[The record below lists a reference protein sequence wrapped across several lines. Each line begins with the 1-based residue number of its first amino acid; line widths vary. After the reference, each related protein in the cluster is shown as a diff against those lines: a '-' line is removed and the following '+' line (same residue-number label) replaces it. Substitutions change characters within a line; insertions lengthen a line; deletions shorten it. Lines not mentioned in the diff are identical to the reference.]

1 MATDSQILENRARL
15 WGMTVNGMTLGIW
28 GMMEES
34 ATSLAPQVGMQILDL
49 LEARL
54 GKKVDAAQPEEALRQ
69 LSKLFVDAFGYA
81 SGGRVDAAGSQIRV
95 SFTQAVS
102 AQELAELPPKGVKR
116 LFSHPFM
123 CTGMAVLARIGRKAR
138 WDVVLDPAGANET
151 ITFDLLPEA
160 G

>member
-81 SGGRVDAAGSQIRV
+81 SGGQVDAAGSQIRV